1 LPPSHDIIFPSGAAD
16 ISVRDFLKA
25 SQNLTWNKEV
35 NFPRKCYEM
44 RNFRNYNVNTS
55 FAYPSERCAC
65 TNHSYGKNSI
75 TEEEKRKD
83 VSFHPARL

>member
-1 LPPSHDIIFPSGAAD
+1 
-16 ISVRDFLKA
+16 
-25 SQNLTWNKEV
+25 
-35 NFPRKCYEM
+35 M